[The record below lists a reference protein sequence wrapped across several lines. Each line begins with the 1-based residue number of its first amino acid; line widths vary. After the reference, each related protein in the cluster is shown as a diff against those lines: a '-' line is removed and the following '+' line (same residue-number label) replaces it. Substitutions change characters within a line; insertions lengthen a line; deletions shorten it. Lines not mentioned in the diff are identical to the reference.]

1 MVTTDDNKVLLVGGV
16 TKYGY
21 NDYYEKDLG
30 SMLELSD
37 LTAWKEV
44 NIPRVHDLRERHMTL
59 MITEAEKNLFCG
71 EHHYVKESKI

>member
-1 MVTTDDNKVLLVGGV
+1 MADDDKVILVGGV

-21 NDYYEKDLG
+21 NDYYEKDFG

-37 LTAWKEV
+37 LTEWKEV
-44 NIPRVHDLRERHMTL
+44 DIPNVYILRDSHLSL

-71 EHHYVKESKI
+71 EHDQL